1 MMQALKGKSVLVTGA
16 SSGIGRAS
24 ARAFAKEG
32 MRVAVSARSTD
43 RLRELVKELGPD
55 AILLPAD
62 LTSAAETDELIR
74 QAIAKLG
81 RLDVLF
87 ANAGVYIAGQ
97 VADGDPA
104 EWDKLLALNVGSVF
118 RSINRVIPHMR
129 ANGGGDILVSSSIS
143 AYQAIHFEPVYS
155 ASKHALNAFLYG
167 VRRQVIQDKI
177 RVGVIA
183 PATVLN
189 ELWGYTDP
197 GSIDKKV
204 ASREGLRSEDVA
216 EAAVFMLSRPPHVAI
231 RDLVMLPQALDI

>member
-1 MMQALKGKSVLVTGA
+1 MQALKGKSVLVTGA

-43 RLRELVKELGPD
+43 RLRELVTELGPD
-55 AILLPAD
+55 AIMLPAD

-74 QAIAKLG
+74 QAIAKLVP
-81 RLDVLF
+81 LDVLF

-97 VADGDPA
+97 VAEGDPA

-177 RVGVIA
+177 RIGVIA

>member
-1 MMQALKGKSVLVTGA
+1 MQALKGKSVLVTGA
-16 SSGIGRAS
+16 SSGIGRES
-24 ARAFAKEG
+24 AKAFAREG

-43 RLRELVKELGPD
+43 RLLELLKELGPE
-55 AILLPAD
+55 AIMLPAD
-62 LTSAAETDELIR
+62 LTSPAETDDLIH

-81 RLDVLF
+81 KLDVLF

-104 EWDKLLALNVGSVF
+104 EWDRLLALNVGSVF

-143 AYQAIHFEPVYS
+143 AYQTIHFEPVYS

-167 VRRQVIQDKI
+167 VRRQVIQDRI
-177 RVGVIA
+177 RIGAIA

-204 ASREGLRSEDVA
+204 ASREGLRSDDVA

>member
-1 MMQALKGKSVLVTGA
+1 MRALKGKSVLVTGA

-24 ARAFAKEG
+24 AKAFAKEG

-55 AILLPAD
+55 AIMLSAD
-62 LTSAAETDELIR
+62 LTSASETDELIR

-143 AYQAIHFEPVYS
+143 AYQAIYFEPVYS

-177 RVGVIA
+177 RIGVIA

-197 GSIDKKV
+197 ASIDKKV

>member
-1 MMQALKGKSVLVTGA
+1 MQVLKGKSVLVTGA

-24 ARAFAKEG
+24 AKAFAREG
-32 MRVAVSARSTD
+32 MKVAVSARSTD
-43 RLRELVKELGPD
+43 RLLELLKELGPE
-55 AILLPAD
+55 AIMLPAD
-62 LTSAAETDELIR
+62 LTSPAETDDLIH

-81 RLDVLF
+81 KLDVLF

-143 AYQAIHFEPVYS
+143 AYQTIHFEPVYS

-167 VRRQVIQDKI
+167 VRRQVIQDRI
-177 RVGVIA
+177 RIGAIA

>member
-1 MMQALKGKSVLVTGA
+1 MQALKGKSVLVTGA

-24 ARAFAKEG
+24 AKAFAKEG

-55 AILLPAD
+55 AIMLPAD

-197 GSIDKKV
+197 ASIDKKV

>member
-1 MMQALKGKSVLVTGA
+1 MRALKGKSVLVTGA

-24 ARAFAKEG
+24 AKAFAKEG

-55 AILLPAD
+55 AIMLSAD
-62 LTSAAETDELIR
+62 LTSASETDELIR

-177 RVGVIA
+177 CIGVIA

-197 GSIDKKV
+197 ASIDKKV

>member
-1 MMQALKGKSVLVTGA
+1 MQALKGKSVLVTGA

-24 ARAFAKEG
+24 AKAFAKEG

-43 RLRELVKELGPD
+43 RLRELLKELGPE
-55 AILLPAD
+55 AIMLPAD
-62 LTSAAETDELIR
+62 LTSPAETDALIH

-81 RLDVLF
+81 KLDVLF

-143 AYQAIHFEPVYS
+143 AYQTIHFEPVYS

-167 VRRQVIQDKI
+167 VRRQVIQDRI
-177 RVGVIA
+177 RIGAIA

>member
-1 MMQALKGKSVLVTGA
+1 MRALKGKSVLVTGA

-24 ARAFAKEG
+24 AKAFAKEG

-43 RLRELVKELGPD
+43 RLRELVKELGSD
-55 AILLPAD
+55 AIMLPAD

-129 ANGGGDILVSSSIS
+129 AHGGGDILVSSSIS

-197 GSIDKKV
+197 ASIDKKV

>member
-1 MMQALKGKSVLVTGA
+1 
-16 SSGIGRAS
+16 
-24 ARAFAKEG
+24 
-32 MRVAVSARSTD
+32 MRVAASARSTD
-43 RLRELVKELGPD
+43 GLRELVKELGPD
-55 AILLPAD
+55 AIMLPAD

-74 QAIAKLG
+74 QAIARLG

-177 RVGVIA
+177 RIGVIA

-189 ELWGYTDP
+189 ELWGYTDS

>member
-1 MMQALKGKSVLVTGA
+1 MQALKGKSVLVTGA

-24 ARAFAKEG
+24 AKAFAREG
-32 MRVAVSARSTD
+32 MKVAVSARSTD
-43 RLRELVKELGPD
+43 RLLELLKELGPE
-55 AILLPAD
+55 AIMLSAD
-62 LTSAAETDELIR
+62 LTSPAETDDLIH

-81 RLDVLF
+81 KLDVLF

-143 AYQAIHFEPVYS
+143 AYQTIHFEPVYS

-167 VRRQVIQDKI
+167 VRRQVIQDRI
-177 RVGVIA
+177 RIGAIA

-189 ELWGYTDP
+189 DLWGYTDP

>member
-1 MMQALKGKSVLVTGA
+1 MQALKGKSVLVTGA

-24 ARAFAKEG
+24 AKAFAREG
-32 MRVAVSARSTD
+32 MKVAVSARSTD
-43 RLRELVKELGPD
+43 RLLELLKELGPE
-55 AILLPAD
+55 AIMLPAD
-62 LTSAAETDELIR
+62 LTSPAETDDLIH

-81 RLDVLF
+81 KLDVLF

-129 ANGGGDILVSSSIS
+129 SNGGGDILVSSSIS
-143 AYQAIHFEPVYS
+143 AYQTIHFEPVYS

-167 VRRQVIQDKI
+167 ARRQVIQDRI
-177 RVGVIA
+177 RIGAIA

>member
-1 MMQALKGKSVLVTGA
+1 MQALQGKSVLVTGA

-24 ARAFAKEG
+24 ARAFAKVG

-55 AILLPAD
+55 AIVLSAD

>member
-1 MMQALKGKSVLVTGA
+1 MRALKGKSVLVTGA

-24 ARAFAKEG
+24 AKAFAKEG

-55 AILLPAD
+55 AIMLSAD
-62 LTSAAETDELIR
+62 LTSASETDELIR

-177 RVGVIA
+177 RIGVIA

>member
-1 MMQALKGKSVLVTGA
+1 MQALKGKSVLITGA

-43 RLRELVKELGPD
+43 RLRELVKELGPQ
-55 AILLPAD
+55 AIMLPAD

-81 RLDVLF
+81 KLDILF
-87 ANAGVYIAGQ
+87 ANAGVYIAGP
-97 VADGDPA
+97 VAEGHPA

-129 ANGGGDILVSSSIS
+129 AIGGGDILVSSSIS
-143 AYQAIHFEPVYS
+143 GYQAIHFEPVYS

-167 VRRQVIQDKI
+167 VRRQVLQDKI
-177 RVGVIA
+177 RVGAIA

-197 GSIDKKV
+197 ASIDKKV

-216 EAAVFMLSRPPHVAI
+216 EAAVFVLSRPPHVAI

>member
-1 MMQALKGKSVLVTGA
+1 
-16 SSGIGRAS
+16 
-24 ARAFAKEG
+24 
-32 MRVAVSARSTD
+32 MRVAVSARSTN

-55 AILLPAD
+55 AIMLPAD

-177 RVGVIA
+177 RIGVIA

-197 GSIDKKV
+197 ASIDKKV

>member
-1 MMQALKGKSVLVTGA
+1 MQPLKGKSVLVTGA

-24 ARAFAKEG
+24 AKAFAREG
-32 MRVAVSARSTD
+32 MKVAVSARSTD
-43 RLRELVKELGPD
+43 RLLELIKELGPE
-55 AILLPAD
+55 AIMLPAD
-62 LTSAAETDELIR
+62 LASPAETDDLIH

-81 RLDVLF
+81 KLDVLF

-143 AYQAIHFEPVYS
+143 AYQTIHFEPVYS

-167 VRRQVIQDKI
+167 VRRQVIQDRI
-177 RVGVIA
+177 RIGAIA

-189 ELWGYTDP
+189 ELWGYADP

-204 ASREGLRSEDVA
+204 ALREGLRSEDVA

>member
-1 MMQALKGKSVLVTGA
+1 MQALKGKSVLVTGA

-32 MRVAVSARSTD
+32 MRVVVSARSTD

-55 AILLPAD
+55 AIMLTAD

-81 RLDVLF
+81 RLDILF

-167 VRRQVIQDKI
+167 LRRQVIQDKI

>member
-43 RLRELVKELGPD
+43 RLRELVKELGPA
-55 AILLPAD
+55 AIMLPAD

>member
-1 MMQALKGKSVLVTGA
+1 MQALKGKSVLVTGA

-24 ARAFAKEG
+24 AKAFAAEG

-55 AILLPAD
+55 AIMLPAD
-62 LTSAAETDELIR
+62 LTSPAETDELVHT
-74 QAIAKLG
+74 AIAKLG

-143 AYQAIHFEPVYS
+143 AYQAIYFEPVYS
-155 ASKHALNAFLYG
+155 ASKHALNAFLYE
-167 VRRQVIQDKI
+167 V
-177 RVGVIA
+177 
-183 PATVLN
+183 PSS
-189 ELWGYTDP
+189 GYP
-197 GSIDKKV
+197 G
-204 ASREGLRSEDVA
+204 
-216 EAAVFMLSRPPHVAI
+216 
-231 RDLVMLPQALDI
+231 

>member
-1 MMQALKGKSVLVTGA
+1 MQALKGKSVLVTGA

-24 ARAFAKEG
+24 AKAFAREG
-32 MRVAVSARSTD
+32 MKVAVSARSTD
-43 RLRELVKELGPD
+43 RLLELLKELGPE
-55 AILLPAD
+55 AIMLPAD
-62 LTSAAETDELIR
+62 LTSPAETDDLIH

-81 RLDVLF
+81 KLDVLF

-143 AYQAIHFEPVYS
+143 AYQTIHFEPVYS

-167 VRRQVIQDKI
+167 VRRQVIQDRI
-177 RVGVIA
+177 RIGAIA

>member
-1 MMQALKGKSVLVTGA
+1 MK
-16 SSGIGRAS
+16 
-24 ARAFAKEG
+24 
-32 MRVAVSARSTD
+32 VAVSARSTD
-43 RLRELVKELGPD
+43 RLLELLKELGPE
-55 AILLPAD
+55 AIMLPAD
-62 LTSAAETDELIR
+62 LTSPAETDDLIH

-81 RLDVLF
+81 KLDVLF

-143 AYQAIHFEPVYS
+143 AYQTIHFEPVYS

-167 VRRQVIQDKI
+167 VRRQVIQDRI
-177 RVGVIA
+177 RIGAIA

-189 ELWGYTDP
+189 DLWGYTDP

>member
-1 MMQALKGKSVLVTGA
+1 MRALKGKSVLVTGA

-55 AILLPAD
+55 AIMLTAD

-97 VADGDPA
+97 AADGDPA

-143 AYQAIHFEPVYS
+143 AYQAIDFEPVYS

-197 GSIDKKV
+197 ASIDKKV

>member
-1 MMQALKGKSVLVTGA
+1 MLKGKSVLVTGA

-24 ARAFAKEG
+24 AKAFAREG
-32 MRVAVSARSTD
+32 MKVAVSARSTD
-43 RLRELVKELGPD
+43 RLLELLKELGPE
-55 AILLPAD
+55 AIMLPAD
-62 LTSAAETDELIR
+62 LTSPAKTDDLIH

-81 RLDVLF
+81 KLDVLF

-143 AYQAIHFEPVYS
+143 AYQTIHFEPVYS

-167 VRRQVIQDKI
+167 VRRQVIQDRI
-177 RVGVIA
+177 RIGAIA

>member
-1 MMQALKGKSVLVTGA
+1 MRALKGKSVLVTGA

-24 ARAFAKEG
+24 AKAFAKEG

-55 AILLPAD
+55 AIMLSAD
-62 LTSAAETDELIR
+62 LTSASETDELIR

-197 GSIDKKV
+197 ASIDKKV

>member
-1 MMQALKGKSVLVTGA
+1 VLVTGA

-24 ARAFAKEG
+24 AKAFAKEG

-43 RLRELVKELGPD
+43 RLRELLNQLGPD
-55 AILLPAD
+55 AIVLPAD

-97 VADGDPA
+97 VTDGDPA

-167 VRRQVIQDKI
+167 VRRQVIRDKI
-177 RVGVIA
+177 RIGVIA

-189 ELWGYTDP
+189 ELCGYTDP

-216 EAAVFMLSRPPHVAI
+216 EAAVFMLSRPPPC
-231 RDLVMLPQALDI
+231 RNS

>member
-1 MMQALKGKSVLVTGA
+1 MQALKGKSVLVTGA

-24 ARAFAKEG
+24 AKAFAKEG

-43 RLRELVKELGPD
+43 RLRELVKELGPG
-55 AILLPAD
+55 AIMLPAD
-62 LTSAAETDELIR
+62 LTSAGETDELIR

-87 ANAGVYIAGQ
+87 ANAGVYVAGQ

-155 ASKHALNAFLYG
+155 ASKHALNAFVYG
-167 VRRQVIQDKI
+167 VRRQVIEDKI

-197 GSIDKKV
+197 ASIDKKI

>member
-1 MMQALKGKSVLVTGA
+1 MQALKGKSVLVTGA

-24 ARAFAKEG
+24 AKAFAKEG

-43 RLRELVKELGPD
+43 RLLELLKELGPD
-55 AILLPAD
+55 AIMLPAD
-62 LTSAAETDELIR
+62 LTSPAETDELIH
-74 QAIAKLG
+74 QAVAKLG
-81 RLDVLF
+81 KLDILF

-104 EWDKLLALNVGSVF
+104 AWDKLLALNVGSVF

-143 AYQAIHFEPVYS
+143 AYQTIHFEPVYS

-167 VRRQVIQDKI
+167 VRRQVIRDKI
-177 RVGVIA
+177 RVGAIA

-189 ELWGYTDP
+189 ELWGYSDAD
-197 GSIDKKV
+197 SIDKKV
-204 ASREGLRSEDVA
+204 ALREGLRSEDVA